1 MGKMGKHNHIQR
13 GEDGLVAIV
22 VATVIMVILSLITL
36 GFARIMQSEQRQ
48 ALDRSLSTQAFYA
61 AESAV
66 NDVVRQIQDPNPAT
80 AFTQDKNTCGT
91 DPSNRFT
98 GEVDTNLSAAYTCLR
113 VDQAP
118 ETLEYTQGSIGTDV
132 SKIVPVRADT
142 GVPINRINISW
153 EEDSSSVQSG
163 NAAFP
168 ACPGNPASL
177 PPFSGAGAWDRRI
190 GMIRADIIPADT
202 LNRDALV
209 NSTMSLYLYPCAGGG
224 TNSINYSAHNDTV
237 EKGQIVAVRC
247 VAGGTPRDC
256 DLAINMDISPNR
268 LYYLRLRSIYKASD
282 LTVRVFDAAS
292 NQLAIR
298 GAQVQIDA
306 TGKVND
312 VLRRIQVRVPVNRAY
327 QVPEFVIQTNDNIC
341 KQLQVTPNPT
351 PYTEN
356 PCGL

>member
-22 VATVIMVILSLITL
+22 VATIIMVILSLITL

-80 AFTQDKNTCGT
+80 AFTQDKTTCGT

-98 GEVDTNLSAAYTCLR
+98 GEVDTNLSAAYTCLL

-132 SKIVPVRADT
+132 SKIVPVRADS

-153 EEDSSSVQSG
+153 EEDSSTQQREA
-163 NAAFP
+163 NAYP
-168 ACPGNPASL
+168 TCGTTPL
-177 PPFSGAGAWDRRI
+177 PPVTQWTSRT
-190 GMIRADIIPADT
+190 GMIRLDVIPADT
-202 LNRDALV
+202 LNRNALV
-209 NSTMSLYLYPCAGGG
+209 DGTMSVYLYPCAGGG
-224 TNSINYSAHNDTV
+224 TNSVVYSAHNDV
-237 EKGQIVAVRC
+237 NEKGQIVTVRC

-256 DLAINMDISPNR
+256 DLAINMDSGPNR
-268 LYYLRLRSIYKASD
+268 LYYLRLRSVYKASD
-282 LTVRVFDAAS
+282 LTVRVFDAAN

-312 VLRRIQVRVPVNRAY
+312 VLRRIQVRVPVSRAY
-327 QVPEFVIQTNDNIC
+327 QVPEFVIQTTDNIC
-341 KQLQVTPNPT
+341 KQLQVTPNPA
-351 PYTEN
+351 PYFEN

>member
-1 MGKMGKHNHIQR
+1 MGKHNHIQK

-22 VATVIMVILSLITL
+22 VATIIMVILSLITL

-80 AFTQDKNTCGT
+80 AFTQDKTTCGT
-91 DPSNRFT
+91 DPANRFT
-98 GEVDTNLSAAYTCLR
+98 GEVDTNLSAAYTCLL

-118 ETLEYTQGSIGTDV
+118 ETLEYTQGSISTDV
-132 SKIVPVRADT
+132 SKIVPVRADS

-153 EEDSSSVQSG
+153 EENSSSVQSG

-168 ACPGNPASL
+168 ACPGTPTVL

-209 NSTMSLYLYPCAGGG
+209 NGTLSLYLYPCTGGG
-224 TNSINYSAHNDTV
+224 TNSINYSAHNDV
-237 EKGQIVAVRC
+237 AEKGQVVAVRC
-247 VAGGTPRDC
+247 VAGAAPRDC
-256 DLAINMDISPNR
+256 DLAINMDSGPNR

-282 LTVRVFDAAS
+282 LTVRVFDAAN

-312 VLRRIQVRVPVNRAY
+312 VLRRIQVRVPVSRAY
-327 QVPEFVIQTNDNIC
+327 QVPEFVIQTTDNIC
-341 KQLQVTPNPT
+341 KQLQVTPNPA
-351 PYTEN
+351 PYFEN

>member
-80 AFTQDKNTCGT
+80 AFTQDKNTCGA

-98 GEVDTNLSAAYTCLR
+98 GEVDTNLSAAYTCLL

-118 ETLEYTQGSIGTDV
+118 ETLEYTQGSISTDV
-132 SKIVPVRADT
+132 SKVVPVRADT

-153 EEDSSSVQSG
+153 EEDSSTQQREATAYRNCG
-163 NAAFP
+163 TTQFP
-168 ACPGNPASL
+168 QLTSWGS
-177 PPFSGAGAWDRRI
+177 RT
-190 GMIRADIIPADT
+190 GMIRVDVIPADT

-209 NSTMSLYLYPCAGGG
+209 NGTMSLYLYPCAGGG
-224 TNSINYSAHNDTV
+224 TNSINYSAHNDTA
-237 EKGQIVAVRC
+237 EKGQIVSVRC
-247 VAGGTPRDC
+247 VAGAIPRDC
-256 DLAINMDISPNR
+256 DLAINMDASPNR
-268 LYYLRLRSIYKASD
+268 LYYLRMRSIYKASD
-282 LTVRVFDAAS
+282 LTVRVFDAAN

-312 VLRRIQVRVPVNRAY
+312 VLRRIQVRVPVNRTY

-351 PYTEN
+351 PYAEN